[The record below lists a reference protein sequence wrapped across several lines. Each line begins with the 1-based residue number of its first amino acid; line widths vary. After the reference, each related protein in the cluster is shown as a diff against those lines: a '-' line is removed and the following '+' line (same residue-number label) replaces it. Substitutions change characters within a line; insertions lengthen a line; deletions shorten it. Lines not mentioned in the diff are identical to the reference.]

1 LIAGQ
6 AVDAK
11 REALSAL
18 EIAPS
23 FEAAQELLLKIVEQQ
38 PSPRGGA

>member
-1 LIAGQ
+1 
-6 AVDAK
+6 VDAK